1 MEEAMATLLTKHIAS
16 MTEMREPHKVLEKS
30 GGEPVAVLKNS
41 ALVGYFVPAEA
52 ISNETH
58 RTASRDE
65 IQASLLSRSAITRPV
80 LDYLKDK

>member
-1 MEEAMATLLTKHIAS
+1 MATLLTKHIAS

-52 ISNETH
+52 VSDKAKRVAATDEV
-58 RTASRDE
+58 RASLASR
-65 IQASLLSRSAITRPV
+65 AAINRPV
-80 LDYLKDK
+80 LDYLRDK

>member
-1 MEEAMATLLTKHIAS
+1 MATLLTKHIVPLA
-16 MTEMREPHKVLEKS
+16 EMCEPHKVLEKS

-58 RTASRDE
+58 RTASTDE
-65 IQASLLSRSAITRPV
+65 IKASLLSRSAVTRPV

>member
-1 MEEAMATLLTKHIAS
+1 MTTLLTKQIAS
-16 MTEMREPHKVLEKS
+16 LTEMREPHKVLEKS

-52 ISNETH
+52 ISHESH
-58 RTASRDE
+58 RLASMEDIR
-65 IQASLLSRSAITRPV
+65 ASLKSRGAITRPV

>member
-1 MEEAMATLLTKHIAS
+1 MARLLTKHIAS

-52 ISNETH
+52 VSDMAQ
-58 RTASRDE
+58 RVASTDE
-65 IQASLLSRSAITRPV
+65 VRASLERRAAVSRPV
-80 LDYLKDK
+80 LDYLRDK

>member
-1 MEEAMATLLTKHIAS
+1 MTTLLTKHIAS

-52 ISNETH
+52 VSSGGH
-58 RTASRDE
+58 WTASMEE
-65 IQASLLSRSAITRPV
+65 IQASLVSRTAITRPV